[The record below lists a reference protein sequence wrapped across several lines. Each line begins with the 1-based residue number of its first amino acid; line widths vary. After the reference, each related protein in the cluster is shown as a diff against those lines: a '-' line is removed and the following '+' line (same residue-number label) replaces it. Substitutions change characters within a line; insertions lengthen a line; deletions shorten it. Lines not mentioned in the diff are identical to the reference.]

1 MSSPLAAA
9 SRSIQYGVA
18 CQPFAALLQIVG
30 RRAHYFLRDLV
41 DVAIFPAFHGRSFDP
56 LVESSQRRTDMD
68 LEVDPVACI
77 PCQRQF
83 GCIEKVPTE
92 YQGHLIFSIRLC
104 PRYLRQFSASFEIRS
119 RFIPD
124 VGK

>member
-1 MSSPLAAA
+1 MSSPLTAA

-30 RRAHYFLRDLV
+30 RGGHYFLRDLV
-41 DVAIFPAFHGRSFDP
+41 DVAIFPAFQGRSFDP
-56 LVESSQRRTDMD
+56 LVGSSQRRTDMD

-83 GCIEKVPTE
+83 GPIEKVPTE
-92 YQGHLIFSIRLC
+92 YQVQLIFSIRLC
-104 PRYLRQFSASFEIRS
+104 SCYLRQFSAFVESRS
-119 RFIPD
+119 RLIPD
-124 VGK
+124 V